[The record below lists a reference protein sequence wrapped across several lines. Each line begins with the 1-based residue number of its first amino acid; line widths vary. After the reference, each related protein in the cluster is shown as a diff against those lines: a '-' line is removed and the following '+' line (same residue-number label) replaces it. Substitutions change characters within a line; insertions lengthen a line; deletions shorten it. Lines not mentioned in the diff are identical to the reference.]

1 MSTNNTKISV
11 LVAVYNG
18 SQTIEACINSIL
30 KQSYSAEIIVV
41 NDGSTDNTSELLKN
55 WTGQI
60 TILNTKHKGAAL
72 ARNYA
77 ASRANGSILV
87 FADADM
93 TFGKN
98 YLKDLVAP
106 ILKGKSIGTYTTR
119 EKVVNWDSIWA
130 RCWNIQE
137 GWQDKMRF
145 PPNPPKWGTDFRA
158 IKGSSFNSVGGF
170 DDIGYTDTWTLYKK
184 LGVKP
189 LATTALCYHHNPGS
203 LASVYKQARWVAKR
217 PYKLGVLGVFIAILR
232 TILPFS
238 ILIGIL
244 KGIARKE
251 PAFLPFKITYDF
263 GRLVGLFE
271 YLLGST
277 KK

>member
-11 LVAVYNG
+11 LVAVYNA
-18 SQTIEACINSIL
+18 SRTIEACIDSL
-30 KQSYSAEIIVV
+30 LSQSYSAEIVV
-41 NDGSTDNTSELLKN
+41 VDDGSTDDTMELLKN

-60 TILNTKHKGAAL
+60 TILSTKHKGAAL

-77 ASRANGSILV
+77 AKKASGDILV

-106 ILKGKSIGTYTTR
+106 ILKGKSIGTYTTK
-119 EKVVNWDSIWA
+119 EKVANWDSVWA
-130 RCWNIQE
+130 RSWNIQE

-158 IKGSSFNSVGGF
+158 ILTSSFNSVGGF

-184 LGVKP
+184 LDIQP
-189 LATTALCYHHNPGS
+189 LSTTALCYHHNPGS
-203 LASVYKQARWVAKR
+203 LMAVYKQARWISKR
-217 PYKLGVLGVFIAILR
+217 PYKLGPIGIFIAIGR

-238 ILIGIL
+238 IIIGIF
-244 KGIARKE
+244 KGITRKA
-251 PAFLPFKITYDF
+251 PTFLLFKIVYDF
-263 GRLVGLFE
+263 GRLVGLFQ